1 MIDQCSDAF
10 GEQSNNAE
18 EWFVV
23 IPPNATITMSSELV
37 SFKVVKEVTKDKK
50 IIKKIL
56 KEADGYEK
64 PSDGTIIQIMCI
76 FYQL

>member
-10 GEQSNNAE
+10 REQSNNVE
-18 EWFVV
+18 EGFGM
-23 IPPNATITMSSELV
+23 IPPNATITMSLELV

-50 IIKKIL
+50 IIKKIV

-64 PSDGTIIQIMCI
+64 PSDGTIVQSMCI
-76 FYQL
+76 F